1 MGWDGQQ
8 CIILV
13 FIILSAES
21 NNLIPEYKKRV
32 VSKVIVLSNTYQW
45 RNWGINVQDLWRRR
59 VLNKLSNTSGSEDSI
74 QLLVTLGQLRRP
86 QPYIKKR
93 KNKITII
100 AKKTNAG
107 KLEQG

>member
-1 MGWDGQQ
+1 MCQT
-8 CIILV
+8 
-13 FIILSAES
+13 FFK
-21 NNLIPEYKKRV
+21 NLIWN
-32 VSKVIVLSNTYQW
+32 VSNQW
-45 RNWGINVQDLWRRR
+45 RNCGINDQYISRRK
-59 VLNKLSNTSGSEDSI
+59 LNKLSNTFGSDDFI

-107 KLEQG
+107 KLEKG